1 MRREETNNVMQRGD
15 KERVL
20 WMEDWK

>member
-1 MRREETNNVMQRGD
+1 MRREENNKVMQRGD